1 MAPVLIMAG
10 AGTAVTGIALAL
22 ADGGMKR
29 VLAWSTIENVGVILA
44 ALGLALAFRASGMP
58 ALAALALTAAFLHAF
73 NHMLFKSLL
82 FMAAGAVLGA
92 TGRGDLDALGGL
104 IHRMPVTAL
113 VALIGATG
121 IAALPSLNGSVSE
134 WLLFQAVLQS
144 PALPQPWLQF
154 LVPAA
159 GPMLALAAA
168 PAAACFPRF
177 YGVAFLGRPR
187 SDAAATARE
196 TDGWSRAGM
205 AALAGLCVL
214 LGVLPGIVIDL
225 IAPAVRLLAG
235 AGPAP
240 QSGNAWATL
249 VPVPQGRMSYSG
261 LLVVVFVA
269 LSGGAATWL
278 VHRLASRRLRPAPA
292 WDCGFP
298 EASPLTQY
306 GAGSFAQPLRRVP
319 APLMAARERV
329 EMPPPGAV
337 APARLAVHVEDLAWT
352 RLYLPLAA
360 GVDRVTAR
368 LNALQFLTIR
378 RCPALVFATLVLL
391 LVGLALWN

>member
-1 MAPVLIMAG
+1 MAVYGLARIAFDLLGPVPWWMAPVLIMAG

-29 VLAWSTIENVGVILA
+29 VLAWSTIKNFGVILA
-44 ALGLALAFRASGMP
+44 ALGLALAA
-58 ALAALALTAAFLHAF
+58 
-73 NHMLFKSLL
+73 
-82 FMAAGAVLGA
+82 
-92 TGRGDLDALGGL
+92 
-104 IHRMPVTAL
+104 
-113 VALIGATG
+113 
-121 IAALPSLNGSVSE
+121 
-134 WLLFQAVLQS
+134 
-144 PALPQPWLQF
+144 
-154 LVPAA
+154 
-159 GPMLALAAA
+159 ALAAA
-168 PAAACFPRF
+168 CFVRF

-235 AGPAP
+235 AGLAP

-269 LSGGAATWL
+269 LSGGAAAWL
-278 VHRLASRRLRPAPA
+278 VHRLASRRLRRAPA

-306 GAGSFAQPLRRVP
+306 GAGSFAQPLRRVL

-360 GVDRVTAR
+360 GLDRVTAR

-378 RCPALVFATLVLL
+378 RYLALVFATLVLL